1 MGQFTL
7 NDFYTR
13 IDHLTK
19 KGTLEEL
26 LAFLEVQCV
35 EGSERDIYNLANT
48 DLMVFDVLHSE
59 AKVRFEVF
67 SPKED
72 SEYKV
77 ENFFLALFED
87 FRELL
92 ARLLELLSEKYSN
105 LGSLAYEKHLSKEYS
120 EFVIK
125 KSHEG
130 YYTMAKSL
138 ADTLG

>member
-1 MGQFTL
+1 MFTL
-7 NDFYTR
+7 NDFYNR
-13 IDHLTK
+13 IDYLTE

-26 LAFLEVQCV
+26 LAFLGVQCV
-35 EGSERDIYNLANT
+35 EGSERDVFNLVDP
-48 DLMVFDVLHSE
+48 DLMVFEILHND

-77 ENFFLALFED
+77 ENFLLALFED

-92 ARLLELLSEKYSN
+92 ARLLELLSEKYSH
-105 LGSLAYEKHLSKEYS
+105 LGSLAYEKHLGKEYF

-138 ADTLG
+138 ADSLG

>member
-1 MGQFTL
+1 M
-7 NDFYTR
+7 
-13 IDHLTK
+13 
-19 KGTLEEL
+19 

-48 DLMVFDVLHSE
+48 NLMVFDVLRSE

-67 SPKED
+67 SSKED
-72 SEYKV
+72 SEYRV
-77 ENFFLALFED
+77 EKFFLALFED

-92 ARLLELLSEKYSN
+92 ARLLELLSDKYSH
-105 LGSLAYEKHLSKEYS
+105 LGSLAYEKHLSKDYS

-138 ADTLG
+138 EDTWRLSKDD